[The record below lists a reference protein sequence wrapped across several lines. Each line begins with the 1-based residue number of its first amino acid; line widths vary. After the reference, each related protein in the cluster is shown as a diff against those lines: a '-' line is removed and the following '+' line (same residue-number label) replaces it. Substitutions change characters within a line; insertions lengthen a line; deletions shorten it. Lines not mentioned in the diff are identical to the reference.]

1 MRNTLLLIL
10 RKMRSNTPQFLGLIL
25 LLVIGTT
32 FFITLFTI
40 SLRFEETAEQYFI
53 DNAYANVT
61 LYGAF
66 APETVEFLAKQDGIK
81 SAQGRIVRD
90 LRCDERI
97 IRTITL
103 TDDINIPHIYDGR
116 LPQNVGEA
124 LLLKRNAVA
133 MELSIGDTL
142 TLGESE
148 VIITGLAASPEYI
161 YMVQNARTPMAQTS
175 KFGVTYVTRDFFAD
189 SNYNEIVILG
199 DYTEIAEIGALYA
212 ISREDQMNHYLY
224 RSDLGEVRSF
234 GYIFP
239 TVFAVLIAV
248 VIYVMLTRIIQK
260 ERRQIGTMKALGVTD
275 GRVIGI
281 YLSQFCVTALVGAI
295 LGGFVTM
302 LICDLIIGIFA
313 GMFEVPTLNFIF
325 YPTLWLMAAAISVAL
340 CAASGMV
347 ALVRVL
353 KIEPAHAMR
362 PATPKSRK
370 VKLPFTK
377 SMSFNTRY
385 ALKSALCNKGRF
397 FAVVFGMAGSCALMA
412 FSFGFYDSVGN
423 TQDKYFNEFANYDM
437 IIRFE
442 PIPLS
447 VEHSAIET
455 DASFKAL
462 TLFVDVGVQ
471 AEHHTLVI
479 AESGFDMVN
488 IPTAELQNGIIIP
501 EYFSEQWRVKVGD
514 TLNIEGYDTV
524 VSAIVPQHLGLSLYT
539 SFDYLETLTYDFPP
553 IYNTLYVRT
562 SNPTALADELTKN
575 GIDFTTLNDDRTSF
589 NTISESISV
598 LIWFMIVCSV
608 ILGITVLYSVGLI
621 NLSAREYEY
630 MFMGVM
636 GCSHRSIVLANA
648 KEALLQ
654 LFLAIPLGFVAG
666 RLFLEVIKDEFSG
679 SHFVISALVSPLS
692 YAVSAVGVIAV
703 TAIMAAVMS
712 QHIDRLDIV
721 EGLKM
726 QGE

>member
-1 MRNTLLLIL
+1 
-10 RKMRSNTPQFLGLIL
+10 
-25 LLVIGTT
+25 
-32 FFITLFTI
+32 
-40 SLRFEETAEQYFI
+40 
-53 DNAYANVT
+53 
-61 LYGAF
+61 
-66 APETVEFLAKQDGIK
+66 
-81 SAQGRIVRD
+81 
-90 LRCDERI
+90 
-97 IRTITL
+97 
-103 TDDINIPHIYDGR
+103 
-116 LPQNVGEA
+116 
-124 LLLKRNAVA
+124 
-133 MELSIGDTL
+133 
-142 TLGESE
+142 
-148 VIITGLAASPEYI
+148 
-161 YMVQNARTPMAQTS
+161 
-175 KFGVTYVTRDFFAD
+175 
-189 SNYNEIVILG
+189 
-199 DYTEIAEIGALYA
+199 
-212 ISREDQMNHYLY
+212 
-224 RSDLGEVRSF
+224 
-234 GYIFP
+234 
-239 TVFAVLIAV
+239 
-248 VIYVMLTRIIQK
+248 
-260 ERRQIGTMKALGVTD
+260 MKALGVTD
-275 GRVIGI
+275 RRVIGI

-295 LGGFVTM
+295 LGGFITM

-325 YPTLWLMAAAISVAL
+325 YPTLWLIAAAVSVVI

-347 ALVRVL
+347 ALARVL

-362 PATPKSRK
+362 PAAPKSRK

-385 ALKSALCNKGRF
+385 AFKSALCNKGRF
-397 FAVVFGMAGSCALMA
+397 LAVVFGMAGSCALMA

-437 IIRFE
+437 IISFD
-442 PIPLS
+442 PIPLA
-447 VEHSAIET
+447 VDYSAIET

-488 IPTAELQNGIIIP
+488 IPTAELQDGVIIP
-501 EYFSEQWRVKVGD
+501 EYFAGQWHVKVGD

-539 SFDYLETLTYDFPP
+539 SFDYLETLTNEFPP

-589 NTISESISV
+589 DTISESISV
-598 LIWFMIVCSV
+598 LIWFMIACSV

-654 LFLAIPLGFVAG
+654 LVLAIPLGFVAG
-666 RLFLEVIKDEFSG
+666 RLFLEVIKGEFSG
-679 SHFVISALVSPLS
+679 SHFVISAMVSSLS
-692 YAVSAVGVIAV
+692 YAISAVGVITV

-721 EGLKM
+721 EGLKL